1 MCDFTKVLVELHQ
14 NFSDNLPNMTT
25 KQIRPTKLELSILN
39 VLWQKGPATVRE
51 IHAVID
57 QSKPTAV
64 NTVLRMLQIMTEK
77 ELVTRDDSVRPQ
89 IYRPRYSQQQTQTH
103 LVKDL
108 IQRAF
113 DGSVKDMVLRALST
127 RKPSPKTLKAMEKL
141 LEEFEGESK

>member
-1 MCDFTKVLVELHQ
+1 MA
-14 NFSDNLPNMTT
+14 TT

-51 IHAVID
+51 IHAIVD
-57 QSKPTAV
+57 ESKPTAI

-77 ELVTRDDSVRPQ
+77 NLVTRDDTVRPQ
-89 IYRPRYSQQQTQTH
+89 IYRARYSQQQTQTH

-113 DGSVKDMVLRALST
+113 DGSVKDMVMRALST
-127 RKPSPKTLKAMEKL
+127 GRPSPKTLKAMEKL
-141 LEEFEGESK
+141 LEEFEGDSK

>member
-1 MCDFTKVLVELHQ
+1 MAS
-14 NFSDNLPNMTT
+14 N

-51 IHAVID
+51 IHAIVD
-57 QSKPTAV
+57 ESKPTAI

-77 ELVTRDDSVRPQ
+77 NLVTRDDTVRPQ
-89 IYRPRYSQQQTQTH
+89 IYRARYSQQQTQTH

-113 DGSVKDMVLRALST
+113 DGSVKDMVMRALST
-127 RKPSPKTLKAMEKL
+127 GRPSPKTLKAMEKL
-141 LEEFEGESK
+141 LEEFEGDSK

>member
-1 MCDFTKVLVELHQ
+1 MA
-14 NFSDNLPNMTT
+14 T

-51 IHAVID
+51 IHAIVEE
-57 QSKPTAV
+57 SKPTAV

-77 ELVTRDDSVRPQ
+77 SLVTRDDTVRPQ
-89 IYRPRYSQQQTQTH
+89 IYRARYSQQQTQTH

-113 DGSVKDMVLRALST
+113 DGSVKDMVMRALST
-127 RKPSPKTLKAMEKL
+127 RRLSPKTLKAMEKL
-141 LEEFEGESK
+141 LEEFEGE